1 MNYLIYGIDDYLINK
16 EVEKIIKSEK
26 IEDINI
32 SRYDLTIDSISTV
45 IDDAL
50 TMSLFDEKK
59 VIIIN
64 NCLYFNR
71 VKCDEKDVSLLE
83 DYINNPN
90 PSTIMIIINHNESID
105 STKKITKA
113 IKKNGKVIE
122 LVETNVNIIVKKLFD
137 DYKIDSDT
145 IKLLISRVGEDIDI
159 LAQEVEKLK
168 AYKIEDKKIT
178 NEDVIACSTFN
189 IDMDIFKFIDNI
201 INKDKE
207 NALKVYYE
215 LLKNNEEPIK
225 IIALLASKFR
235 LMYQASTLDKK
246 RLSNTEIANV
256 LGVHAYPVKLAIKAS
271 SKYNTTLLLS
281 YIKALANLDEDI
293 KTGKIE
299 PKLGLELFI
308 LRV

>member
-1 MNYLIYGIDDYLINK
+1 MNYLIYGLDDFLINN
-16 EVEKIIKSEK
+16 EVNKIIKSEK

-32 SRYDLTIDSISTV
+32 SRYDLTIDSLKDI

-50 TMSLFDEKK
+50 TMSLFADKK
-59 VIIIN
+59 VIIIT

-71 VKCDEKDVSLLE
+71 VKCDEKDLSLFE

-90 PSTIMIIINHNESID
+90 PATIMIIINHNESID
-105 STKKITKA
+105 STKKVTKA

-122 LVETNVNIIVKKLFD
+122 LVETNTSIIVKKLFD
-137 DYKIDSDT
+137 GYKIDADA
-145 IKLLISRVGEDIDI
+145 IKLLINRVGEDIDI
-159 LAQEVEKLK
+159 LAMEVEKLK
-168 AYKIEDKKIT
+168 AYKIEDKIIT
-178 NEDVIACSTFN
+178 KDDIISCSIFN

-235 LMYQASTLDKK
+235 LMYQASVLNKK
-246 RLSNTEIANV
+246 RLSNNEIAAILNI
-256 LGVHAYPVKLAIKAS
+256 HAYPVKLAIQAS
-271 SKYNTTLLLS
+271 SKYNDTLLIS

-308 LRV
+308 LKV